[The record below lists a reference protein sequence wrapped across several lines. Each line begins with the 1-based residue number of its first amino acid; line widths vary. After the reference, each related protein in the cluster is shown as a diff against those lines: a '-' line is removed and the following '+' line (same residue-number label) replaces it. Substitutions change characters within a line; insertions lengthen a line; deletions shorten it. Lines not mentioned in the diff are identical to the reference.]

1 MGIVINTNTASL
13 NIQNSLSKVQNL
25 LAASFRRLSTGLRIA
40 TAADDAAGLAISE
53 RLRAQIRSLD
63 QAKRN
68 ANDGISLAQTG
79 EGALDEVN
87 NILVRLRELSI
98 QASNGTVSGE
108 DRDTLQEEFSSLRD
122 EIDRI
127 AQSTGFNGIQ
137 LLDGSQASVTFHV
150 GSGTSAAANQ
160 ISVNLDPT
168 LATSLSIDSLD
179 IGSTGD
185 PSAAITAIDSAINTV
200 SSLRGRQTSRWYQ
213 PWAAYLREP
222 GSLAQAV
229 RVNRARRKSRFIRAM
244 NSIEM
249 PFGQTASHSLKLV
262 QAPKYFSMVSTI
274 FCTR

>member
-1 MGIVINTNTASL
+1 MGIVINTNTASQ
-13 NIQNSLSKVQNL
+13 NIQNSLSKVQTL

-98 QASNGTVSGE
+98 QASNGTVSGA
-108 DRDTLQEEFSSLRD
+108 DRDTLQEEFQSLRD

-127 AQSTGFNGIQ
+127 AQSTDFNNIN

-150 GSGTSAAANQ
+150 GAGTSAAANQ

-168 LATSLSIDSLD
+168 LATSLSLDSLD
-179 IGSTGD
+179 IGSAGD
-185 PSAAITAIDSAINTV
+185 PAAAITAVDSAINTV
-200 SSLRGRQTSRWYQ
+200 SSLRGRLGSVQNRLRSTVNNLAVQSENLAAADSRIRDVDV
-213 PWAAYLREP
+213 AYETAQLTKNMILQQAN
-222 GSLAQAV
+222 LAVLSQA
-229 RVNRARRKSRFIRAM
+229 NLLPQSALALL
-244 NSIEM
+244 
-249 PFGQTASHSLKLV
+249 T
-262 QAPKYFSMVSTI
+262 
-274 FCTR
+274 